1 MATCDPSA
9 VLAYDNMV
17 DKFSTF
23 ELEIVAQSGQRVL
36 ENSKKRKHTV
46 VEIAEMKRSLGA
58 LVATVKGGGGAAGE
72 WAKRVSLVEDEGRSH
87 Y

>member
-1 MATCDPSA
+1 
-9 VLAYDNMV
+9 MV

-58 LVATVKGGGGAAGE
+58 LVATVKGGGGG
-72 WAKRVSLVEDEGRSH
+72 SG
-87 Y
+87 